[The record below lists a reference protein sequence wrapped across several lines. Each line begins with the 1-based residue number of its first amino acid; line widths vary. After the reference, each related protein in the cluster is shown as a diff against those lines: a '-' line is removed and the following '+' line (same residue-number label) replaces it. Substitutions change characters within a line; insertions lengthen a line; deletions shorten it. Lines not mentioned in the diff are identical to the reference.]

1 MAFENFYRQNSNFP
15 NRYISSQNLK
25 NFLQENLSD
34 YISEIGTSFL
44 GKPIYMMSM
53 GSGETK
59 VLAWSQMHGNE
70 SNATHAMLD
79 LLEIFKHYPELKEEI
94 FSKITLD
101 FIFMLNPDGSDK
113 WTRRNALDIDMN
125 RDYLKLSSKEFPILK
140 NIAEKGNYNYALNL
154 HEQRTIFTTDGEH
167 PATLSFLA
175 PAENFEREVTET
187 RKKAMA
193 VISAINEQMKNLI
206 PNQIA
211 RYNDEFYP
219 TSTGDNFTK
228 MGIPTI
234 LYEGGHFPGDYQR
247 NGTRKYYAIALYYG
261 LKAISELK
269 GSTEN
274 FENYFTIPENQES
287 HYDIIYRNVK
297 LNTDFEC
304 ILDVAVQYKEVYHE
318 GDDDISFVPTV
329 MEVGDCGKKKGW
341 KEIDCTGKYFKSA
354 CKYPKLDAE
363 VDFEILDSPENN
375 K

>member
-1 MAFENFYRQNSNFP
+1 MAIENFYRQNPNFP
-15 NRYISSQNLK
+15 HRYISSQNLK
-25 NFLQENLSD
+25 KFLQENLSG
-34 YISEIGTSFL
+34 YISEIGTSYL
-44 GKPIYMMSM
+44 GKPIYMMSV
-53 GSGETK
+53 GKGKTR

-79 LLEIFKHYPELKEEI
+79 LLEIFKNNPELKEEI
-94 FSKITLD
+94 FSNITLD

-125 RDYLKLSSKEFPILK
+125 RDYLKLSSKEFQILK
-140 NIAEKGNYNYALNL
+140 SIAEKGNYHYALNL
-154 HEQRTIFTTDGEH
+154 HEQRTIFTTDGVH

-193 VISAINEQMKNLI
+193 VISAIYEQMKNLI

-211 RYNDEFYP
+211 RYSDEFYP

-228 MGIPTI
+228 MGLPTV
-234 LYEGGHFPGDYQR
+234 LFEGGHFPDDYQR
-247 NGTRKYYAIALYYG
+247 NGTRKYYTIALYYG
-261 LKAISELK
+261 LKAVSELK
-269 GSTEN
+269 GSTQN
-274 FENYFTIPENQES
+274 FENYFTIPENKES

-304 ILDVAVQYKEVYHE
+304 ILDVAVQYREIYHE
-318 GDDDISFVPTV
+318 GDEDISFVPIV

-341 KEIDCTGKYFKSA
+341 TEIDCTGKYFKSA
-354 CKYPKLDAE
+354 RKYPKLDAE
-363 VDFEILDSPENN
+363 VDFEILDSPEN
-375 K
+375 